1 MPVTRLS
8 LRRALMKFLLAGGL
22 AGSLSGCAVV
32 AVVDTAASAVIGVGG
47 LVVDAAVGTVRIG
60 GKVVGAGADMVL
72 GNDSEVEVDSVE

>member
-1 MPVTRLS
+1 MNNTAGMKSL
-8 LRRALMKFLLAGGL
+8 LRRSALVVALAA
-22 AGSLSGCAVV
+22 AGFGTSGCAVV

-72 GNDSEVEVDSVE
+72 GSGEEE